1 MRNLDTLRARARG
14 GKQKLTARA
23 ERTFEHTR
31 AYLARGVAY
40 CHEAFCTANDASS
53 KAGGADKARKNMQT
67 VSVNTL
73 EYEIDVAA
81 LLTRRLQR
89 VPCGTEIA
97 VSSASGGREAL
108 VRLRSE
114 AERDALCEALAALL
128 LRDAANFE
136 LARIIN
142 DMPLTLEEKQRVLPE
157 AIKTAHEA
165 AEVRREGIGETGNAS
180 LAMDA
185 ERVKEMLRA
194 HFDGND
200 HLNLEGFL
208 RFRMQDVLRAFE
220 LYALCAAEELMLQT
234 EYLELMR
241 VLSVLVR
248 LQQPR
253 VREVSLI
260 LHADG
265 SCTITDDTDARI
277 ECEGCGAAAGAASE
291 LVNLLVALA
300 PARIIVYDLSCGCC
314 AELSQVL
321 LQVFEDR
328 VSFFR

>member
-1 MRNLDTLRARARG
+1 
-14 GKQKLTARA
+14 
-23 ERTFEHTR
+23 
-31 AYLARGVAY
+31 
-40 CHEAFCTANDASS
+40 
-53 KAGGADKARKNMQT
+53 MQT
-67 VSVNTL
+67 VSISTL

-81 LLTRRLQR
+81 LLLRRLRRAQ
-89 VPCGTEIA
+89 GGAEIA
-97 VSSASGGREAL
+97 VIPAESGQEAQ
-108 VRLRSE
+108 VRLRNE

-128 LRDAANFE
+128 LQDAANFE
-136 LARIIN
+136 LARIVN

-157 AIKTAHEA
+157 AIKLAREVAAGRTEA
-165 AEVRREGIGETGNAS
+165 DAALADALDAQRVRQ
-180 LAMDA
+180 
-185 ERVKEMLRA
+185 MLRA

-200 HLNLEGFL
+200 RLNLEGFL
-208 RFRMQDVLRAFE
+208 RFRMREALRAFE
-220 LYALCAAEELMLQT
+220 LYAFSAAEELMLQT
-234 EYLELMR
+234 EYLELLR

-253 VREVSLI
+253 IREVSLI

-277 ECEGCGAAAGAASE
+277 ECEGCGTAAGNE

-300 PARIIVYDLSCGCC
+300 PARIIVYDLSCGRC
-314 AELSQVL
+314 AELSQML